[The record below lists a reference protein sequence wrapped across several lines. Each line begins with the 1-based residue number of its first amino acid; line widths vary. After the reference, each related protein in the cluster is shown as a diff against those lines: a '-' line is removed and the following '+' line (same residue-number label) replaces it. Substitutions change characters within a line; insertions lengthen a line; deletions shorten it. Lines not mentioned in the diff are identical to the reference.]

1 MTHSDKTFTSV
12 LSIGGCGTHL
22 LIDFFKASPTR
33 YFDSRLVDF
42 WVTYVQA
49 QHDPHAPTRS
59 TIFGGLSALD
69 AVKGFY
75 GQYGMDW
82 GDDPLND
89 ARAMTLFGR
98 ILNQAG
104 PKLASAHNYPLI
116 APTLSTRVNGRRLF
130 WSSELRDRAR
140 ALFERAVT
148 AAGYRLEILILIRH
162 PIDVFLSA
170 HERTG
175 DFESEDVTLENTKA
189 FFRMAKGYR
198 YRPNAS
204 LVRYEDLCRGE
215 PAAAIALS
223 RIASVAV
230 QDIDLSLFANG
241 EIAKYRRYPRRRV
254 AAIEQQLSELIAEFK
269 YRSEIPS
276 PLHNFFLMIYHSFRR
291 WRGEI
296 RALDRIFAGDLRT
309 PNAIFRRRRSVIG
322 RFYWQLSM
330 LLPGRRRNYRRAYES
345 IHPTPMP
352 TPRFERPIRRLLGL
366 EIVE

>member
-1 MTHSDKTFTSV
+1 M
-12 LSIGGCGTHL
+12 GGCGTHL
-22 LIDFFKASPTR
+22 LIDFFKTSPTR
-33 YFDSRLVDF
+33 FFDARLVDF
-42 WVTYVQA
+42 WITYVQA
-49 QHDPHAPTRS
+49 QHDPDAPTRS
-59 TIFGGLSALD
+59 TIFAGASALD

-75 GQYGMDW
+75 GQCGVDW

-89 ARAMTLFGR
+89 SSAMALFGR
-98 ILNQAG
+98 MLNQAG
-104 PKLASAHNYPLI
+104 PKLASAHSFPLI
-116 APTLSTRVNGRRLF
+116 APTISTRVNGRPLF

-175 DFESEDVTLENTKA
+175 DFISEDITYENTKA
-189 FFRMAKGYR
+189 FFRLAKDYR
-198 YRPNAS
+198 HRPNAS

-215 PAAAIALS
+215 PAALATLS
-223 RIASVAV
+223 RAASMAI
-230 QDIDLSLFANG
+230 QDIDPSLFAGG
-241 EIAKYRRYPRRRV
+241 EIAKYRRYPRRRI
-254 AAIEQQLSELIAEFK
+254 AIIAQQLSESISEFG

-276 PLHNFFLMIYHSFRR
+276 PLHNFFLMIYHSFYR
-291 WRGEI
+291 WHGEI
-296 RALDRIFAGDLRT
+296 RALNRIFTGDLRA

-366 EIVE
+366 PVVE